1 MRKLKHLPIEQWPVD
16 DVLWSFLMPFRV
28 TNRSNPQLDRWLRST
43 TEVSAEQHREAWGTG
58 SVAPASEESAGPKH
72 RPHLQEERDLCEGHA
87 LEEPGRVFL
96 IAANAIK
103 SFVVSRQ
110 GLPEG
115 PAMPFWFSFLAI
127 ARGLN
132 PAEKSRKMAWP
143 RTLKPQKPSKT
154 FRSRLLRKGACSA
167 ARGSGTCSN
176 RQSIRRGAL
185 EALILDGLRQRL
197 MAPELVEEFIR
208 AFQREV
214 NLQRREDDALREV
227 QKRELATVKRKLDGL
242 VEAIADGLRAPGLQ
256 QRLDELEARRKEIEE
271 GLATAPMTPV
281 RLHPNLAHVY
291 RQKVERLQRA
301 LEDSEIRD
309 EAVHILR
316 GLIEYVS
323 IGPTENGLEIEI
335 VGEIAKMVELGIR
348 TNAKQA
354 NLDERLT
361 RSVKVVAG
369 VGFEPTTFRL

>member
-1 MRKLKHLPIEQWPVD
+1 
-16 DVLWSFLMPFRV
+16 
-28 TNRSNPQLDRWLRST
+28 
-43 TEVSAEQHREAWGTG
+43 
-58 SVAPASEESAGPKH
+58 
-72 RPHLQEERDLCEGHA
+72 
-87 LEEPGRVFL
+87 
-96 IAANAIK
+96 
-103 SFVVSRQ
+103 
-110 GLPEG
+110 
-115 PAMPFWFSFLAI
+115 
-127 ARGLN
+127 
-132 PAEKSRKMAWP
+132 
-143 RTLKPQKPSKT
+143 
-154 FRSRLLRKGACSA
+154 
-167 ARGSGTCSN
+167 
-176 RQSIRRGAL
+176 
-185 EALILDGLRQRL
+185 

-256 QRLDELEARRKEIEE
+256 QRLDELEPRRKEIEE
-271 GLATAPMTPV
+271 GLATAPTTPV
-281 RLHPNLAHVY
+281 RLHPNLAQVY
-291 RQKVERLQRA
+291 RQKVEQLQRA

-369 VGFEPTTFRL
+369 ARNQRYLHLDHAIL

>member
-1 MRKLKHLPIEQWPVD
+1 V
-16 DVLWSFLMPFRV
+16 
-28 TNRSNPQLDRWLRST
+28 
-43 TEVSAEQHREAWGTG
+43 G
-58 SVAPASEESAGPKH
+58 
-72 RPHLQEERDLCEGHA
+72 RDYL
-87 LEEPGRVFL
+87 
-96 IAANAIK
+96 
-103 SFVVSRQ
+103 
-110 GLPEG
+110 
-115 PAMPFWFSFLAI
+115 
-127 ARGLN
+127 
-132 PAEKSRKMAWP
+132 
-143 RTLKPQKPSKT
+143 
-154 FRSRLLRKGACSA
+154 ACSA
-167 ARGSGTCSN
+167 ARAGGTCSN

-271 GLATAPMTPV
+271 GLATAPTTPV
-281 RLHPNLAHVY
+281 RLHPNLAQVY
-291 RQKVERLQRA
+291 RQKVEQLQRA

-323 IGPTENGLEIEI
+323 IAPIENGLEIEI

-348 TNAKQA
+348 TNTKQA
-354 NLDERLT
+354 NLDEKST

-369 VGFEPTTFRL
+369 ARNQRCLHLDLALL